1 MIGLPAL
8 MIRRKAALDLRREV
22 NMKRAIS
29 MCSVLAVMLAAISLA
44 TFAENKTMTWTGWIS
59 DSHCGAK
66 GMSADHKAC
75 AETCV
80 KTKGASWVFVSA
92 KTKKVLSIKNQDA
105 VKADEDLG
113 HTVKLTGHVDESGA
127 IQVDSIAKAKT

>member
-1 MIGLPAL
+1 
-8 MIRRKAALDLRREV
+8 
-22 NMKRAIS
+22 MKRAIS
-29 MCSVLAVMLAAISLA
+29 MCSLLAVMLAAISLA

-80 KTKGASWVFVSA
+80 KTKGASWVFVNS
-92 KTKKVLSIKNQDA
+92 KTKAVLSIKNQDA
-105 VKADEDLG
+105 VNADEDLG
-113 HTVKLTGHVDESGA
+113 AAVKLTGHVTEDGS